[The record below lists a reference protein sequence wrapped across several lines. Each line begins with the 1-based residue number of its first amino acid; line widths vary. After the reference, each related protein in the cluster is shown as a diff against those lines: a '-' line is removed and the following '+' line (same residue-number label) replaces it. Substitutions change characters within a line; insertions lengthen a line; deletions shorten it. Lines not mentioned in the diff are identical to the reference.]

1 MVRLGGQGMEKKNR
15 NLGQYTPAASDVQD
29 IHALQHAA
37 QILRTRSS
45 VIIGTELVLFVAS
58 HLEHLF
64 ADETHPVRVHLVE
77 EGKFAALVPPQR
89 G

>member
-1 MVRLGGQGMEKKNR
+1 MGAKNEKEKR

-29 IHALQHAA
+29 IHPLQHAA
-37 QILRTRSS
+37 RHHRTRSGIL
-45 VIIGTELVLFVAS
+45 IIMELLFVAS

-64 ADETHPVRVHLVE
+64 ANETHPVRVHLVE